1 MVTEFEFRLH
11 PVGPIV
17 LGGMLAHPG
26 ERAGEVLR
34 FFREFM
40 AQAPDVPGGGQIARV
55 PEDAM
60 MIGQRHA
67 AGTPT

>member
-34 FFREFM
+34 FFRESWRKRPTF
-40 AQAPDVPGGGQIARV
+40 PGEGR
-55 PEDAM
+55 
-60 MIGQRHA
+60 
-67 AGTPT
+67 

>member
-55 PEDAM
+55 PRT
-60 MIGQRHA
+60 Q
-67 AGTPT
+67 